1 MALLDPLCS
10 TPDNWAHLATHPLVS
25 TSAPHPLAELELSL
39 LHLPSHQP
47 RSLDVLATP
56 APAPWSHW
64 LVPLPL
70 LGFLFIHLNIFD
82 TIQKTTLNSASPQ
95 FQTNSRQRM
104 EECMVMSPPDFEMG
118 GGIHIISY
126 ERRPSLSSVSYLISS
141 SFCCCQYMNIHIYK
155 WVNTAQ
161 TLQLDPVLS
170 ARKNAKIIVFLCSPN
185 MYQWGRK

>member
-10 TPDNWAHLATHPLVS
+10 TPDNWAHLAAHPLVS
-25 TSAPHPLAELELSL
+25 TSAPYPLAELELSL

-104 EECMVMSPPDFEMG
+104 EECMVMSPPNFEMG
-118 GGIHIISY
+118 EGFILFHMKGDPH
-126 ERRPSLSSVSYLISS
+126 SLLSPIWFQAASAVVSTWI
-141 SFCCCQYMNIHIYK
+141 FIFINE
-155 WVNTAQ
+155 W
-161 TLQLDPVLS
+161 TLH
-170 ARKNAKIIVFLCSPN
+170 KHYN
-185 MYQWGRK
+185 